1 MGEMDNAVAWD
12 CQAFNRAL
20 VRISPQGAGTRVD
33 LRGAKQY
40 RSGCARPR
48 VARIRIRNF
57 GFRSLRGGVGR
68 ILVVAEGWREFVARK
83 TLSVE
88 KYFLR
93 TGIFDW
99 PAIALCVIA
108 AFCAGCGRHGAHD
121 DNSGTGAKGPLN
133 EARLLRA
140 DGEPGNWMLHGRTYN
155 EQRFSPLKL
164 VNDKNAG
171 ELGLTWFYDL
181 DTRRGQEATP
191 IVVDG
196 VMYFTTAWS
205 KVFALNAAT
214 GAPLWSYDPKV
225 IPEWA
230 VNACCDVVNRGVAVW
245 GGKVFFGTLDG
256 RLIAL
261 DAATGRRVWEK
272 LTIDRKFRYTITGA
286 PRVVKGKVIIGNGGA
301 EMGVRGYVSAYDSET
316 GEMAWRFYTVPG
328 NPAKPFENP
337 ILANAAKTWTGEWW
351 KYGGGGTVWDS
362 IVYDPEL
369 DLLFIGVGNGGPWNP
384 RIRSPLGGDNLFTCS
399 IVALRPE
406 TGEYVWHYQENPD
419 EAWDYDSDE
428 QMILADLT
436 ISGQPRKVLMHAP
449 KNGIFYVLDR
459 ATGALISAAPY
470 THITWASGVDMKTG
484 RPVETALARYPG
496 RNSEVIIPGPLG
508 AHSWQPMS
516 FSPLT
521 GLVYIPIQDVGFPY
535 KSDADFHAKNLGFDV
550 GIDFAAAGM
559 PQNPQIKKAIM
570 NSVRGRLVAWNP
582 IQQKQA
588 WDVDRPEAW
597 NGGVVSTAGNL
608 VFEGTAKGN
617 FEAYRADTGAKV
629 WSYPIQTGAIAGPIT
644 YMVSGEQYVAI
655 LAGWG
660 GVFPLAAGEPA
671 LKSGRVRNVSRM
683 LAFKL
688 GAKAVLP
695 ALPEMEA
702 EVLHPPAAT
711 ADASTV
717 HRGEQMYQRFCGNCH
732 GDVAVSGGVLPDL
745 RYSSTLTNDQ
755 WFSVVLGGLLRENG
769 MVSFAQVIS
778 RGDAA
783 AIRAYVIFRAN
794 ESLKESGHEQGRG
807 DDSRR

>member
-1 MGEMDNAVAWD
+1 M
-12 CQAFNRAL
+12 
-20 VRISPQGAGTRVD
+20 
-33 LRGAKQY
+33 
-40 RSGCARPR
+40 
-48 VARIRIRNF
+48 RIRNF
-57 GFRSLRGGVGR
+57 GFRSLRGGVER

-171 ELGLTWFYDL
+171 ELGLAWFYDL

-214 GAPLWSYDPKV
+214 GTPLWSYDPKV

-608 VFEGTAKGN
+608 VFEGTATGN

-644 YMVSGEQYVAI
+644 YMVNGEQYVAI